1 MLKLEGKLQREMY
14 LIIISV
20 HIRANRQKYESD
32 QTSRPSLT
40 ENADQ
45 RIKAYSR
52 KLKSDI
58 RGAQTGEN
66 KRFMNLMMMAMMMSN
81 QTSMLQKPKMMVQE
95 EETAKMASEYTPLKI
110 LQNLNIPVNDSAIPD
125 MPQSSILNNLQSRV
139 SNQSPNNM
147 SK

>member
-1 MLKLEGKLQREMY
+1 
-14 LIIISV
+14 
-20 HIRANRQKYESD
+20 
-32 QTSRPSLT
+32 
-40 ENADQ
+40 
-45 RIKAYSR
+45 
-52 KLKSDI
+52 
-58 RGAQTGEN
+58 
-66 KRFMNLMMMAMMMSN
+66 MMMAMMMSN